1 MGGAMNKK
9 IQRGQDTRLRIVS
22 VATTLFSQLGYEATS
37 VEAVLHESG
46 VSRGALYHHF
56 GSKESLFEA
65 VLEAIE
71 AEIAVATIAASRDI
85 ADPAEALR
93 AGCDTFLTL
102 AQAGRIRRIV
112 LIDAPSVLGW
122 QKWREIETRHGFGLL
137 KAGLEAM
144 AENGR
149 LRLDL
154 VDVFAHILLAA
165 LIEVALMIAR
175 ADDAAKALVSGRM
188 AIHELTDKLLAP

>member
-1 MGGAMNKK
+1 MNKK
-9 IQRGQDTRLRIVS
+9 VERGQDTRLRMVS
-22 VATTLFSQLGYEATS
+22 VATKLFGGLGYEATS
-37 VEAVLHESG
+37 VEAVLHDSG

-56 GSKESLFEA
+56 SSKESLFEA

-71 AEIAVATIAASRDI
+71 AEIAAATIAASRNI

-93 AGCDTFLTL
+93 VGCDTFLAL
-102 AQAGRIRRIV
+102 AQTGSVRQIV

-122 QKWREIETRHGFGLL
+122 HKWREIEARHGFGLL
-137 KAGLEAM
+137 KSALVAM
-144 AENGR
+144 AERGR
-149 LRLDL
+149 MRRDL

-175 ADDAAKALVSGRM
+175 ADDPADALQSGRV
-188 AIHELTDKLLAP
+188 ALRQLTDKLVAP

>member
-1 MGGAMNKK
+1 MNKK
-9 IQRGQDTRLRIVS
+9 IERGQDTRLRMVS

-37 VEAVLHESG
+37 VEAVLHESD

-56 GSKESLFEA
+56 SSKESLFEA

-71 AEIAVATIAASRDI
+71 AEIAAATIAASRGI

-93 AGCDTFLTL
+93 VGCDTFLTL
-102 AQAGRIRRIV
+102 AQTKRIRQIV

-137 KAGLEAM
+137 KAALQAM
-144 AENGR
+144 AERGR
-149 LRLDL
+149 LQRNL
-154 VDVFAHILLAA
+154 VDVFAHIVLAA

-175 ADDAAKALVSGRM
+175 AHDPEQALQTGRM
-188 AIHELTDKLLAP
+188 AMRQLTDRLLAP